1 MSIVKLTTNNFRNLD
16 NATLILH
23 PDLNFFI
30 GENGS
35 GKSSL
40 LESIFFL
47 GHGKSFRTSKTE
59 NVVQF
64 DQTNFVVSALN
75 CDNKRFG
82 LLRDTRTGSTEIKID
97 GVKHSKFSELAQN
110 IAVQIITPES
120 FKLFF
125 GGPRERRRF
134 VDLGMFHVKH
144 NFSELW
150 KEFTQILKQ
159 RNACLKRN
167 IRGQQFDYWTEQFCF
182 ICNTIAQLRYDYLN
196 QIKNELS
203 KWLEILLPDYTD
215 DITVSYL
222 QGWNSKKD
230 LLTILKQNEE
240 REFEKGHSL
249 FGAQR
254 FDVRFQYKGLAV
266 ENLLSRGQ
274 QKLFLLALT
283 FTQTKLIEQVKRVK
297 PILLIDDIGA
307 ELDIHSRMA
316 FYQSISEVNCQIF
329 ISAIDYQ
336 ALEPIIPSDN
346 NYNMFHVKHG
356 KISAISK

>member
-16 NATLILH
+16 NVTTNFH
-23 PDLNFFI
+23 QEFNFFI

-47 GHGKSFRTSKTE
+47 GHGKSFRTAKVD
-59 NVVQF
+59 NVVLF
-64 DQTNFVVSALN
+64 DQNSFVVSVLDN
-75 CDNKRFG
+75 NNKRFG
-82 LLRDTRTGSTEIKID
+82 LLRNIASGATEIKID
-97 GVKHSKFSELAQN
+97 GVRHHKFSELAQN

-120 FKLFF
+120 FKIFF

-144 NFSELW
+144 TFSEQW
-150 KEFTQILKQ
+150 KEFTQVLKQ
-159 RNACLKRN
+159 RNACLKN
-167 IRGQQFDYWTEQFCF
+167 KIRDQQFSYWTELFCDS
-182 ICNTIAQLRYDYLN
+182 CTHIAKLRKDYL
-196 QIKNELS
+196 QDLKEELD
-203 KWLEILLPDYTD
+203 KWLCILLPEFKD
-215 DITVSYL
+215 DISVTYL
-222 QGWNSKKD
+222 QGWNSKKS
-230 LLTILKQNEE
+230 LLEILNQNFD

-254 FDVRFQYKGLAV
+254 YDVRFQYKGLAI

-283 FTQTKLIEQVKRVK
+283 FAQAKLIEQVKRVK

-307 ELDIHSRMA
+307 ELDKYSRAA
-316 FYQSISEVNCQIF
+316 FYQSINELNCQLF
-329 ISAIDYQ
+329 ITAIDTQ
-336 ALEPIIPSDN
+336 ALEPIIPKDN
-346 NYNMFHVKHG
+346 NYYMFHVEHG